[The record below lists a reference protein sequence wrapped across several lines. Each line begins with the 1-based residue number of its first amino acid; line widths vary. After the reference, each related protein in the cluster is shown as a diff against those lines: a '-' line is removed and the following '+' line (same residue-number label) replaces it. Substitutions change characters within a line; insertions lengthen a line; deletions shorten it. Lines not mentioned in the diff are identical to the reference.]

1 VPRKYSFFHR
11 ISRPGNLLF
20 YGYIL
25 LFISHLSVHTE
36 DYDPKTPRKLRLE
49 MIYLFDESNPEF
61 ILVIGQSGFKTVDSL
76 KKYLEKVPL

>member
-1 VPRKYSFFHR
+1 
-11 ISRPGNLLF
+11 
-20 YGYIL
+20 
-25 LFISHLSVHTE
+25 
-36 DYDPKTPRKLRLE
+36 